1 MDDAKPDT
9 PELLI
14 GALALDRAAKAW
26 GVSAPAAG
34 FEELAETIGREAVE
48 LLEEWSKRSR

>member
-1 MDDAKPDT
+1 MEDVKPDT

-26 GVSAPAAG
+26 GITPPPVG
-34 FEELAETIGREAVE
+34 YEELAEAIGRDAVE
-48 LLEEWSKRSR
+48 LLEEWAKRSR